1 MVGLDFQTKP
11 TRPNILKQEKLIF
24 KQEKRI
30 FKQEKRKFKQE
41 KQIIEQ

>member
-11 TRPNILKQEKLIF
+11 TQPNLF

-30 FKQEKRKFKQE
+30 FKQEKQM
-41 KQIIEQ
+41 IEQ

>member
-11 TRPNILKQEKLIF
+11 TQLNIF
-24 KQEKRI
+24 KQEKQ
-30 FKQEKRKFKQE
+30 KYKQE

>member
-11 TRPNILKQEKLIF
+11 TQRIKQEKQIF

-30 FKQEKRKFKQE
+30 LIQEK
-41 KQIIEQ
+41 